1 MLKNK
6 KFLNNK
12 GFAVSIILYSISTLV
27 VIVLMLILAVE
38 ATNIRN
44 TSNMSDKI
52 KQEVSGLE
60 VRS

>member
-38 ATNIRN
+38 ATNVRN